1 MSSCVPCPA
10 CDDGITIDVVELI
23 DSEGICD
30 PTGPSR
36 LFHCKR
42 CRLYFRYPPKD
53 PLALLRLYQE
63 QPGDRWAYAASRP
76 DFALAMRLLDRLS
89 AGQKVL
95 DVGCF
100 RGDLLVALPDTLQK
114 FGIEPSVAARAIAA
128 QRHITVLGS
137 DVDNSA
143 LGPLQFD
150 AILLLDVLEHLPRPM
165 DALRHLRAHL
175 ANSGIMILSTGN
187 TDALPWRLMRR
198 RYWYY
203 VTEHVCFFN
212 PAWFA
217 WSARELRLAV
227 RVVTKF
233 SHFPAPVVIRIWQL
247 VKCLSYVCLLTLQ
260 RALPFVWQKEF
271 WTAPKT
277 FRWRDHLFVVLSADG
292 KSLR

>member
-1 MSSCVPCPA
+1 MSTCVPCPA
-10 CDDGITIDVVELI
+10 CDDGITIDLAELI
-23 DSEGICD
+23 DSEGIYY

-42 CRLYFRYPPKD
+42 CRLYFRYPLKNQ
-53 PLALLRLYQE
+53 LALLRLYQE
-63 QPGDRWAYAASRP
+63 QPGDRWTYAASRP
-76 DFALAMRLLDRLS
+76 DFALAMRLLGRLS

-100 RGDLLVALPDTLQK
+100 RGDLLMALPDTLQK

-128 QRHITVLGS
+128 QRRITLLGS
-137 DVDNSA
+137 DVDSSA

-175 ANSGIMILSTGN
+175 ADSGIMILSTGN

-217 WSARELRLAV
+217 WSAGELRLAL

-247 VKCLSYVCLLTLQ
+247 LKCLSYVSLLTLQ
-260 RALPFVWQKEF
+260 QALPSGWQGGIRK
-271 WTAPKT
+271 APAT
-277 FRWRDHLFVVLSADG
+277 LHWRDHLFVVLSPNG
-292 KSLR
+292 KSLQ